1 MAGTIIFVAE
11 TRAMRNFFTLLFI
24 FSFAGPLA
32 AQKNGTVKGIAFD
45 TLSKQQ
51 VGAAT
56 ITVLER
62 KDSSLV
68 TFSMTGADGRFEI
81 KGLANGDYRL
91 LISHVNY
98 HNINKYFS
106 INDSLKNA
114 DLGTLV
120 MNDKTKV
127 LAEVVLENE
136 APPITLIND
145 TIQYNAGSFKTAP
158 NASVEQL
165 LKKLPGVKVEKDG
178 TVKAQGETV
187 TKVLVDG
194 KEFFGNDPKVATK
207 NLPADAVDKVQVYD
221 RQSDQAQ
228 LTGFEDGNYEKT
240 INLKLKKDKKK
251 GLFGKVNAGV
261 GNKDRYEGRFN
272 VNSFKG
278 ARQLSAIGMGNNTNA
293 EGFSF
298 MDILN
303 FTGELSR
310 MQRGGGGNININL
323 STSDASA
330 MGYTGSNPNSGIN
343 TAWGGGLNYNNI
355 IGKKLDLQSNYFYN
369 RFNPNTESHIQR
381 QYLLPDTSYYNS
393 NTYADNLNNTHRLNL
408 NLLYQLDS
416 LNSIRVIPS
425 FSYQQTRNRSN
436 TDYQTMSKQQSMIND
451 GYSNSIS
458 NSEGYNFRNEIAW
471 RRKFLRKGRTFSL
484 TLQTTLNESNG
495 DGSLSSINSF
505 YQPNGSLSRKDTL
518 NQQSTNTGSLKGY
531 TARAVYTEPLG
542 KRTLMEFS
550 IGKSDTRNLSEKL
563 TYDYNKNNGKYD
575 VQNALLSNDFENS
588 YGFTNAGFRIRNQQ
602 KKYNFSLG
610 VNWQQSDLD
619 GKIISGTKDSLISKR
634 FQNLLPNAR
643 FQYNFTRFKNLSLT
657 YNTNTNQPSMTQLQ
671 PVPDV
676 SNPLNIRDG
685 NPDLKQEYN
694 HNLQANLALVS
705 PFSSKNLFFFLR
717 AQAAQNKIV
726 NYDSLN
732 QLTGVRKTKPVNV
745 NGVYNLS
752 ANFSYSRPVRFLKG
766 NIELSSNVGY
776 NRGKQLINTLSSPM
790 EENAIGVFSVGPELR
805 LDMNPTEK
813 FNLVLGTSL
822 NHNNTTYS
830 LQPGLSNNYLSQEY
844 SASVDWELPKG
855 FFFSTDFTYTVNSQR
870 AAGFNLKVPL
880 WNASISKQMLRFN
893 RGELKFSARDLLN
906 RNVGISRNTS
916 NNFIEDSRVL
926 TLRQFFLLSFTYSLS
941 KTGLNNAGRGGGM
954 RVIAR

>member
-1 MAGTIIFVAE
+1 
-11 TRAMRNFFTLLFI
+11 MRRFFTLLFI
-24 FSFAGPLA
+24 VSFAGPLA

-45 TLSKQQ
+45 TLSKQN

>member
-1 MAGTIIFVAE
+1 
-11 TRAMRNFFTLLFI
+11 
-24 FSFAGPLA
+24 
-32 AQKNGTVKGIAFD
+32 
-45 TLSKQQ
+45 
-51 VGAAT
+51 
-56 ITVLER
+56 
-62 KDSSLV
+62 
-68 TFSMTGADGRFEI
+68 
-81 KGLANGDYRL
+81 
-91 LISHVNY
+91 
-98 HNINKYFS
+98 
-106 INDSLKNA
+106 
-114 DLGTLV
+114 
-120 MNDKTKV
+120 
-127 LAEVVLENE
+127 
-136 APPITLIND
+136 
-145 TIQYNAGSFKTAP
+145 
-158 NASVEQL
+158 
-165 LKKLPGVKVEKDG
+165 
-178 TVKAQGETV
+178 
-187 TKVLVDG
+187 
-194 KEFFGNDPKVATK
+194 
-207 NLPADAVDKVQVYD
+207 
-221 RQSDQAQ
+221 
-228 LTGFEDGNYEKT
+228 
-240 INLKLKKDKKK
+240 
-251 GLFGKVNAGV
+251 
-261 GNKDRYEGRFN
+261 
-272 VNSFKG
+272 
-278 ARQLSAIGMGNNTNA
+278 MGWR
-293 EGFSF
+293 
-298 MDILN
+298 I
-303 FTGELSR
+303 
-310 MQRGGGGNININL
+310 
-323 STSDASA
+323 
-330 MGYTGSNPNSGIN
+330 
-343 TAWGGGLNYNNI
+343 NYNNI

-393 NTYADNLNNTHRLNL
+393 NSYADNLNNTHRANL

-484 TLQTTLNESNG
+484 TLQTTLNETDG

-518 NQQSTNTGSLKGY
+518 NQQSTTTGSLRGY

-550 IGKSDTRNLSEKL
+550 IGKSNTRNLSEKL

-575 VQNALLSNDFENS
+575 VQNAFLSNDFENS

-805 LDMNPTEK
+805 LDMTPTDK
-813 FNLVLGTSL
+813 FNLVLGTS
-822 NHNNTTYS
+822 
-830 LQPGLSNNYLSQEY
+830 
-844 SASVDWELPKG
+844 
-855 FFFSTDFTYTVNSQR
+855 
-870 AAGFNLKVPL
+870 
-880 WNASISKQMLRFN
+880 
-893 RGELKFSARDLLN
+893 
-906 RNVGISRNTS
+906 
-916 NNFIEDSRVL
+916 
-926 TLRQFFLLSFTYSLS
+926 
-941 KTGLNNAGRGGGM
+941 
-954 RVIAR
+954 

>member
-1 MAGTIIFVAE
+1 MRHLFTFLFFFFVQL
-11 TRAMRNFFTLLFI
+11 TLF
-24 FSFAGPLA
+24 
-32 AQKNGTVKGIAFD
+32 AQKNGSVKGLAFD
-45 TLSKQQ
+45 TISKQP

-56 ITVLER
+56 ITVLEK

-68 TFSMTGADGRFEI
+68 TFTMTGADGRFEI
-81 KGLANGDYRL
+81 TGLANGEYRL
-91 LISHVNY
+91 LITHVNY
-98 HNINKYFS
+98 HNSNKYFTVS
-106 INDSLKNA
+106 DSLKSQ
-114 DLGTLV
+114 DLGNVV
-120 MNDKTKV
+120 MNDKSKV
-127 LAEVVLENE
+127 LEEVVLANE

-251 GLFGKVNAGV
+251 GLFGKVSAGV
-261 GNKDRYEGRFN
+261 GNKERFENKFN

-278 ARQLSAIGMGNNTNA
+278 ARQFSAIGMGNNTNA

-303 FTGELSR
+303 FTGELAR
-310 MQRGGGGNININL
+310 MQQGGGGNININL
-323 STSDASA
+323 SSQDASA
-330 MGYTGSNPNSGIN
+330 MGINGGNRNSGIN
-343 TAWGGGLNYNNI
+343 TAWGGGFNYNNI

-369 RFNPNTESHIQR
+369 RYNPNTESHIQR

-393 NTYADNLNNTHRLNL
+393 NSYADNLNNTHRLNL
-408 NLLYQLDS
+408 NLLYQLDTY
-416 LNSIRVIPS
+416 NTIRVIPS
-425 FSYQQTRNRSN
+425 FSYQQTNNRSQ
-436 TDYQTMSKQQSMIND
+436 TDYRTLSKLQSPVND
-451 GYSNSIS
+451 GYSNSNN
-458 NSEGYNFRNEIAW
+458 NSEGYNLRNEIAW
-471 RRKFLRKGRTFSL
+471 RRKFRRKGRTFSL
-484 TLQTTLNESNG
+484 SVQTTLNQTDG

-505 YQPNGSLSRKDTL
+505 YQSNGNLLRKDTL
-518 NQQSTNTGSLKGY
+518 NQQSTMNGSLKGY

-550 IGKSDTRNLSEKL
+550 LGKSDTRNLSEKL

-575 VQNALLSNDFENS
+575 QKNALLSNDFENS

-602 KKYNFSLG
+602 KKYNLSLG
-610 VNWQQSDLD
+610 ISWQQSDLD
-619 GKIISGTKDSLISKR
+619 GKIISGIKDSLISKR

-643 FQYNFTRFKNLSLT
+643 FQYNFTRFKNVSLT
-657 YNTNTNQPSMTQLQ
+657 YNTNTNQPSMSQLQ

-676 SNPLNIRDG
+676 SNPLNIREG
-685 NPDLKQEYN
+685 NPDLKQEFN
-694 HNLQANLALVS
+694 HNVQANLALIS
-705 PFSSKNLFFFLR
+705 PFSSKNLFLFLR
-717 AQAAQNKIV
+717 VQAAQNKIV
-726 NYDSLN
+726 NYDSLD
-732 QLTGVRKTKPVNV
+732 QQTGVRKTKPVNV
-745 NGVYNLS
+745 NGVYNLN
-752 ANFSYSRPVRFLKG
+752 ANFSYSRPVKFLKG

-776 NRGKQLINTLSSPM
+776 NRGKQLINTLSNPKA
-790 EENAIGVFSVGPELR
+790 ENAIAVLSVGPELR
-805 LDMNPTEK
+805 LDMNPTDK
-813 FNLVLGTSL
+813 FNLVLGTAV
-822 NHNNTTYS
+822 NHNNTKYS
-830 LQPGLSNNYLSQEY
+830 QQPGLSNNYLSQEY

-855 FFFSTDFTYTVNSQR
+855 FFFSTDFTYMVNSQR

-941 KTGLNNAGRGGGM
+941 KTGLNNAGAGGGV

>member
-1 MAGTIIFVAE
+1 
-11 TRAMRNFFTLLFI
+11 MRRFFTLLFI
-24 FSFAGPLA
+24 VSIAGPLA

-68 TFSMTGADGRFEI
+68 TFTMTGADGRFEI

-98 HNINKYFS
+98 HNNNKYFS
-106 INDSLKNA
+106 ISDSLKDA
-114 DLGTLV
+114 DLGTMV
-120 MNDKTKV
+120 MNDKAKV

-393 NTYADNLNNTHRLNL
+393 NSYADNLNNTHRANL

-484 TLQTTLNESNG
+484 TLQTTLNETDG

-518 NQQSTNTGSLKGY
+518 NQQHTTTGSLRGY

-550 IGKSDTRNLSEKL
+550 IGKSNTRNLSEKL

-575 VQNALLSNDFENS
+575 VQNAFLSNDFENS
-588 YGFTNAGFRIRNQQ
+588 FGFTNAGFRIRNQQ

-776 NRGKQLINTLSSPM
+776 NRGKQLINTLTSPM

-805 LDMNPTEK
+805 LDMTPTDK